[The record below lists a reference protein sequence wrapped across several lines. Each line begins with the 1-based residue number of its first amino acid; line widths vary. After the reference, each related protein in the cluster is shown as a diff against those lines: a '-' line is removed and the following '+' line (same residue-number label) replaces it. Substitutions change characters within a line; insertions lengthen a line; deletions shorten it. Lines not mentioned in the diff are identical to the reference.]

1 MLTADIDPE
10 LPTKV
15 LLDGPYKYN
24 DLIKTVPGSK
34 FSAPKSADG
43 THKLVQAW
51 RAPLTWQLC
60 LALRTT
66 FGEELEIGPELRKW
80 AGEYKQRVVVPAM
93 ALRETTSAELEGYDH
108 LFPYQRA
115 GVKFMAT
122 SGRALLADDPGTG
135 KTIQSIS
142 TLRYLHEQGVDV
154 FPILVA
160 APNSTVFAWEREF
173 DKWWP
178 GRKINVVKG
187 SAVQRRKLLQEGAE
201 VYIMNWESLRFHS
214 RLTPYG
220 NIALKICGECG
231 GQDPKIKESACQKHE
246 KELNA
251 LDFKSVIGD
260 EIHRIKDGRTSIT
273 RAFKSATGDAKIRL
287 ALSGTPIANHPGD
300 LWSPLNWLLPEAY
313 PSRTEFVNRFMEL
326 SFNPWGGQEITGL
339 KQHMEPEFYAGIDPH
354 LRHMP
359 KSLVLSFLPP
369 KVYERR
375 DVEMGAKQA
384 KAYKDLAK
392 KMLAE
397 MDDGNILVTTS
408 PLQKTLRLL
417 QVASTMGDV
426 ESWHETVVNEETGEE
441 EDRLRQ
447 KLHLTEPS
455 CKLDAFMDD
464 LPDFGDDSIA
474 VYAVSRQLLELL
486 SVRLTKLEIPHGMIT
501 GSISSADRQ
510 RHMDDFQAGK
520 TKIILVSTAAGGT
533 GVTLT
538 AASVAVFLQR
548 PHSNIE
554 SVQAEDRQ
562 HRIGSEIHESIR
574 IVDYVTRN
582 TVEEDVFPRLLKK
595 GAHLEKIVRSEEV
608 LRKMLELGRLPEE
621 EDQ

>member
-1 MLTADIDPE
+1 MLTAEIEPA

-15 LLDGPYKYN
+15 RLSGPYRFN
-24 DLIKTVPGSK
+24 DLIKSIPGAK
-34 FSAPKSADG
+34 FATPKSADG
-43 THKLVQAW
+43 TFKLDQAW

-60 LALRTT
+60 LSLRTT

-80 AGEYKQRVVVPAM
+80 AGEYKQRVVTPAM
-93 ALRETTSAELEGYDH
+93 SLRETTSAELEGYDH

-142 TLRYLHEQGVDV
+142 TLRYLYEQGVGV

-178 GRKINVVKG
+178 GREINVVKG

-273 RAFKSATGDAKIRL
+273 RAFKSATGDAEIRL

-313 PSRTEFVNRFMEL
+313 PSRTEFVDRFMEL

-369 KVYERR
+369 KVHERR
-375 DVEMGAKQA
+375 DVEMGAKQT

-510 RHMDDFQAGK
+510 KHMDDFQAGK

-548 PHSNIE
+548 PNSNIE